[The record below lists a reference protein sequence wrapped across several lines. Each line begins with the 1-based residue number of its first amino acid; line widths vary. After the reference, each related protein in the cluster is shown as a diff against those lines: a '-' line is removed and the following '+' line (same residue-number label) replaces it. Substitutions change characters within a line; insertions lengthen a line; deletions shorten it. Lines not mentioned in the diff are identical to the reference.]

1 MSNTILYFHGFKSSS
16 DSGKAQEFKKFIEN
30 KTSQTKIIIPD
41 LADDFKEANKQIE
54 DLISKN
60 APNILFMGSSLGGYY
75 ALYFAQLYKSK
86 SVLINPAIAP
96 LNDFE
101 IHLGK
106 NENYATGNKFTIS
119 KDDISYVRSLH
130 HKKILSPKNN
140 LILLESGDEI
150 LNYVESS
157 SYFRGS
163 YIDIFYGGN
172 HSYTSIKEKF
182 TKIKDFFNLK

>member
-1 MSNTILYFHGFKSSS
+1 MPNTILYFHGFKSSS
-16 DSGKAQEFKKFIEN
+16 DSSKAQEFKKLIEN

-75 ALYFAQLYKSK
+75 ALYFVQLYKSK
-86 SVLINPAIAP
+86 SVLINPAIPP

-119 KDDISYVRSLH
+119 KDDISYIRSLH
-130 HKKILSPKNN
+130 HNKILEPKNN

-150 LNYVESS
+150 LNYAEST

-182 TKIKDFFNLK
+182 TKIKDFFDLK

>member
-1 MSNTILYFHGFKSSS
+1 MFKTILYFHGFKSSS
-16 DSGKAQEFKKFIEN
+16 DSGKAQDFKKFIEN

-41 LADDFKEANKQIE
+41 LEDDFKEAHEQIKT
-54 DLISKN
+54 LIDKSN
-60 APNILFMGSSLGGYY
+60 PNILYMGSSLGGYY

-86 SVLINPAIAP
+86 SVLINPAIPP

-119 KDDISYVRSLH
+119 KDDISYIRSLH
-130 HKKILSPKNN
+130 HKKILEPKNN

-150 LNYVESS
+150 LNYAQST

-182 TKIKDFFNLK
+182 IKIKDFFDLK

>member
-41 LADDFKEANKQIE
+41 LKDDFKEAHKQIE
-54 DLISKN
+54 GLIEKN
-60 APNILFMGSSLGGYY
+60 SPNILYMGSSLGGYY
-75 ALYFAQLYKSK
+75 ALYFAQLYKTK
-86 SVLINPAIAP
+86 SVLINPAIPP
-96 LNDFE
+96 LKDFE

-130 HKKILSPKNN
+130 HKKILEPKNN

>member
-1 MSNTILYFHGFKSSS
+1 
-16 DSGKAQEFKKFIEN
+16 
-30 KTSQTKIIIPD
+30 
-41 LADDFKEANKQIE
+41 
-54 DLISKN
+54 
-60 APNILFMGSSLGGYY
+60 MGSSLGGYY
-75 ALYFAQLYKSK
+75 ALYFAQLYKTK
-86 SVLINPAIAP
+86 SVLINPAIPP
-96 LNDFE
+96 LKDFE

-130 HKKILSPKNN
+130 HKKILEPKNN

-182 TKIKDFFNLK
+182 TKIKDFFDLK

>member
-16 DSGKAQEFKKFIEN
+16 DSGKAQDFKKFIEN

-41 LADDFKEANKQIE
+41 LEDDFKKAHKQIE
-54 DLISKN
+54 TLIDKN
-60 APNILFMGSSLGGYY
+60 SPNILYMGSSLGGYY
-75 ALYFAQLYKSK
+75 ALYFAQLNKAK

-119 KDDISYVRSLH
+119 KDDISYIRSLH
-130 HKKILSPKNN
+130 HKKILEPKNN

-150 LNYVESS
+150 LNYSEST

-182 TKIKDFFNLK
+182 TKIKDFFDLK

>member
-1 MSNTILYFHGFKSSS
+1 MPNTILYFHGFKSSS

-41 LADDFKEANKQIE
+41 LADDFKEANKHIE

-75 ALYFAQLYKSK
+75 ALYFAQFYKSK
-86 SVLINPAIAP
+86 SVLINPAIPP

-119 KDDISYVRSLH
+119 KDDISYIRSLH
-130 HKKILSPKNN
+130 HNKIIEPKNN

-150 LNYVESS
+150 LNYAEST

-182 TKIKDFFNLK
+182 TKIKDFFDLK

>member
-30 KTSQTKIIIPD
+30 NTSQTKIIVPD
-41 LADDFKEANKQIE
+41 LEDDFKEAHKQIKT
-54 DLISKN
+54 LIDKSN
-60 APNILFMGSSLGGYY
+60 PNILYMGSSLGGYY

-86 SVLINPAIAP
+86 SVLINPAIPP
-96 LNDFE
+96 LYDFE

-119 KDDISYVRSLH
+119 KDDISYMRSLH
-130 HKKILSPKNN
+130 HKKILEPKNN

-150 LNYVESS
+150 LNYAQST

-163 YIDIFYGGN
+163 CIDIFYGGN

-182 TKIKDFFNLK
+182 TKIKDFFDLK

>member
-16 DSGKAQEFKKFIEN
+16 DSSKAQEFKKFIEN

-41 LADDFKEANKQIE
+41 LEDNFKEAHKQIE
-54 DLISKN
+54 TLIDKN
-60 APNILFMGSSLGGYY
+60 SPNILYMGSSLGGYY

-119 KDDISYVRSLH
+119 KDDISYIRSLH
-130 HKKILSPKNN
+130 HKKILEPKNN

-182 TKIKDFFNLK
+182 TKIKEFFNLK

>member
-41 LADDFKEANKQIE
+41 LKDDFKEAHKQIE
-54 DLISKN
+54 GLINKN
-60 APNILFMGSSLGGYY
+60 SPNILYMGSSLGGYY

-96 LNDFE
+96 LSDFE
-101 IHLGK
+101 IHHGK

-119 KDDISYVRSLH
+119 KDDIYYVRSLH
-130 HKKILSPKNN
+130 HKKILEPKNN
-140 LILLESGDEI
+140 LILLESGDEV
-150 LNYVESS
+150 LNYVEST

-163 YIDIFYGGN
+163 YIDILYGGN

-182 TKIKDFFNLK
+182 TKIKDFFYLK

>member
-30 KTSQTKIIIPD
+30 NTSQTKIIIPE
-41 LADDFKEANKQIE
+41 LEDDFKEAHNQIE
-54 DLISKN
+54 TLIAKN
-60 APNILFMGSSLGGYY
+60 SPNILYMGSSLGGYY

-119 KDDISYVRSLH
+119 KDDISYIRSLH
-130 HKKILSPKNN
+130 HKKILEPKNN
-140 LILLESGDEI
+140 LILLESGDEV
-150 LNYVESS
+150 LNYVEAS

-182 TKIKDFFNLK
+182 TKIKDFFDLK

>member
-1 MSNTILYFHGFKSSS
+1 M
-16 DSGKAQEFKKFIEN
+16 
-30 KTSQTKIIIPD
+30 
-41 LADDFKEANKQIE
+41 
-54 DLISKN
+54 
-60 APNILFMGSSLGGYY
+60 
-75 ALYFAQLYKSK
+75 
-86 SVLINPAIAP
+86 
-96 LNDFE
+96 
-101 IHLGK
+101 GK

-119 KDDISYVRSLH
+119 KDDISYVRNLH
-130 HKKILSPKNN
+130 HKKILEPKNN

>member
-41 LADDFKEANKQIE
+41 LKDDFKEAHKQIE
-54 DLISKN
+54 GLIDKN
-60 APNILFMGSSLGGYY
+60 SPNILYMGSSLGGYY

-106 NENYATGNKFTIS
+106 NENYATGNKFIIS
-119 KDDISYVRSLH
+119 KDDISYIRSLH
-130 HKKILSPKNN
+130 HKKILEPKNN

>member
-41 LADDFKEANKQIE
+41 LKDDFKEAHRQIE
-54 DLISKN
+54 GLIDKN
-60 APNILFMGSSLGGYY
+60 SPNILYMGSSLGGYY

-96 LNDFE
+96 LSDFE
-101 IHLGK
+101 IYLGK
-106 NENYATGNKFTIS
+106 NENYATGDKFTIS

-130 HKKILSPKNN
+130 HKKILEPKNN

-157 SYFRGS
+157 SYFKGS

-182 TKIKDFFNLK
+182 TKIKNFFDLK

>member
-1 MSNTILYFHGFKSSS
+1 MSNAILYFHGFKSSS

-54 DLISKN
+54 GLISKN

>member
-1 MSNTILYFHGFKSSS
+1 MPNTILYFHGFKSSS
-16 DSGKAQEFKKFIEN
+16 DSGKAQDFRKFIEN
-30 KTSQTKIIIPD
+30 QTSQTKILIPD
-41 LADDFKEANKQIE
+41 LEDSFQEANKQIE
-54 DLISKN
+54 DLISEN

-75 ALYFAQLYKSK
+75 AFYFAQLYKTK
-86 SVLINPAIAP
+86 SVLINPAIPP
-96 LNDFE
+96 LKDFE

-130 HKKILSPKNN
+130 HKKILEPKNN

-150 LNYVESS
+150 LNYAESS

-182 TKIKDFFNLK
+182 TKIKDFFDLK

>member
-1 MSNTILYFHGFKSSS
+1 MSNAILYFHGFKSSS

>member
-41 LADDFKEANKQIE
+41 LKDDFKEAHKQIE
-54 DLISKN
+54 GLIDKN
-60 APNILFMGSSLGGYY
+60 SPNILYMGSSLGGYY

-86 SVLINPAIAP
+86 SVLINPAIPP
-96 LNDFE
+96 LKDFE

-130 HKKILSPKNN
+130 HKKILEPKNN

>member
-1 MSNTILYFHGFKSSS
+1 MSNTILYFHGFKSSN
-16 DSGKAQEFKKFIEN
+16 DSGKAQEFRKFIEN
-30 KTSQTKIIIPD
+30 KTYKTKIIIPN
-41 LADDFKEANKQIE
+41 LKDDFKEAHKQIE
-54 DLISKN
+54 SLIDKN
-60 APNILFMGSSLGGYY
+60 SPNILYMGSSLGGYF

-96 LNDFE
+96 LSGFE

-130 HKKILSPKNN
+130 HKKILEPKNN

>member
-1 MSNTILYFHGFKSSS
+1 MTNTILYFHGFKSSS

-41 LADDFKEANKQIE
+41 LKDDFKEAHKQIE
-54 DLISKN
+54 GLIEKN
-60 APNILFMGSSLGGYY
+60 SPNILYMGSSLGGYY
-75 ALYFAQLYKSK
+75 ALYFAQLYKTK
-86 SVLINPAIAP
+86 SILINPAIPP
-96 LNDFE
+96 LKDFE

-130 HKKILSPKNN
+130 HKKILEPKNN

>member
-41 LADDFKEANKQIE
+41 LKDDFKEANKQIE
-54 DLISKN
+54 DLISEN

-75 ALYFAQLYKSK
+75 ALYFAQLYETK
-86 SVLINPAIAP
+86 SVLINPAIPP
-96 LNDFE
+96 LKDFE

-130 HKKILSPKNN
+130 HKKILEPKNN

-182 TKIKDFFNLK
+182 TKIKDFFDLK

>member
-16 DSGKAQEFKKFIEN
+16 DSGKAQEFKKFVEN

-41 LADDFKEANKQIE
+41 LKDDFKEAHRQIE
-54 DLISKN
+54 GLIDKN
-60 APNILFMGSSLGGYY
+60 SPNILYMGSSLGGYY

-86 SVLINPAIAP
+86 SVLINPAISP
-96 LNDFE
+96 LSDFE

-130 HKKILSPKNN
+130 HKKILEPKNN

>member
-1 MSNTILYFHGFKSSS
+1 M
-16 DSGKAQEFKKFIEN
+16 E
-30 KTSQTKIIIPD
+30 
-41 LADDFKEANKQIE
+41 DDFQKANKQIKN
-54 DLISKN
+54 LINKN
-60 APNILFMGSSLGGYY
+60 SPNIFLWEAHWRLLCPLFCSN
-75 ALYFAQLYKSK
+75 FIKTK
-86 SVLINPAIAP
+86 SVLINPAIPP
-96 LNDFE
+96 LKDFE

-130 HKKILSPKNN
+130 HKKILEPKNN

-182 TKIKDFFNLK
+182 IKNKTFF

>member
-1 MSNTILYFHGFKSSS
+1 MPNTILYFHGFKSSS
-16 DSGKAQEFKKFIEN
+16 DSSKAQEFKKFIEN
-30 KTSQTKIIIPD
+30 KTSQTKIIIPN
-41 LADDFKEANKQIE
+41 LEDDFIEAHKQIE
-54 DLISKN
+54 TLIDKN
-60 APNILFMGSSLGGYY
+60 STNILYMGSSLGGYY
-75 ALYFAQLYKSK
+75 ALYFAQLYKTK
-86 SVLINPAIAP
+86 SILINPAIPP
-96 LNDFE
+96 LKDFE

-130 HKKILSPKNN
+130 HKKILEPKNN

-157 SYFRGS
+157 SYFKGS

-182 TKIKDFFNLK
+182 TKIKDFFDLK

>member
-54 DLISKN
+54 DLINKN
-60 APNILFMGSSLGGYY
+60 DPNIIFMGSSLGGYF

-86 SVLINPAIAP
+86 SALINPAIPP
-96 LNDFE
+96 LRDFE

-119 KDDISYVRSLH
+119 KDDISYIRSLH
-130 HKKILSPKNN
+130 HKKILKPKNN

-150 LNYVESS
+150 LNYAEST
-157 SYFRGS
+157 SYFKGS

-182 TKIKDFFNLK
+182 TKIKDFFDLK

>member
-1 MSNTILYFHGFKSSS
+1 MPNTILYFHGFKSSS

-86 SVLINPAIAP
+86 SVLINPAIPP

-119 KDDISYVRSLH
+119 KDDISYIRSLH
-130 HKKILSPKNN
+130 HKKILEPKNN
-140 LILLESGDEI
+140 LILLESGDEV
-150 LNYVESS
+150 LNYVEAS

-182 TKIKDFFNLK
+182 TKIKDFFDLK